1 MRGAVLSMLLAVSWG
16 GFAKADDIMMT
27 GAKAEKI
34 KTEIIEL
41 NNEKYKSLLNG
52 GPAAADFVDRH
63 EVDSILYL
71 GGNLRTNMSKAQVVN
86 EWKTG
91 VRKMSSENV
100 HDQRVRVYD
109 NGNIA
114 VLDYI
119 VDNTP
124 KYHDEE
130 LKLRQSHVLEVYVKH
145 DGVWRT
151 VVHDSFP
158 VAPEKKLE

>member
-1 MRGAVLSMLLAVSWG
+1 MRGAVLSMLLAVSWV

-34 KTEIIEL
+34 KNEIIEL
-41 NNEKYKSLLNG
+41 NNEKYKCLLNG

-86 EWKTG
+86 EWRTG
-91 VRKMSSENV
+91 VRKMSAENV

-145 DGVWRT
+145 NGVWRT

-158 VAPEKKLE
+158 AASEKKLE

>member
-1 MRGAVLSMLLAVSWG
+1 MRAILLSLLFAVSSVG
-16 GFAKADDIMMT
+16 IAKGDDIMMT
-27 GAKAEKI
+27 GPKADKI
-34 KTEIIEL
+34 KQEIIDL
-41 NNEKYKSLLNG
+41 NNEKYKALLNG
-52 GPAAADFVDRH
+52 GPVAADFVDTH

-86 EWKTG
+86 EWRTG
-91 VRKMSSENV
+91 ARRMSAGTI

-109 NGNIA
+109 DGNVA

-124 KYHDEE
+124 KVHDEE

-145 DGVWRT
+145 NGVWRT

-158 VAPEKKLE
+158 ATPAKKTE